1 VSSAPTA
8 LANLTR
14 SALIGLLLAAAVCG
28 CGSGQKAA
36 QNPAPASR
44 INKPAK
50 PAGALSRSLVSG
62 VTQVKPGNNPLPL
75 EVRFS
80 LRAKPG
86 LAQPVD
92 VDIQIV
98 PTAVNIDRI
107 SGKVE
112 GEEGLDLVGSGELPE
127 ADRPVEKIPIERSVR
142 VVPKRD
148 GIYTLTAT
156 IAVESAGSVA
166 TQSYVFPVIAGAG
179 LPDLPSKSA
188 AAATASSAAPPA
200 TR

>member
-1 VSSAPTA
+1 MSSAPTA
-8 LANLTR
+8 LTNLTR
-14 SALIGLLLAAAVCG
+14 SALICLLLAAALCG

-36 QNPAPASR
+36 QNPAPTSR
-44 INKPAK
+44 VNKPAK
-50 PAGALSRSLVSG
+50 PAGALARSLVSG
-62 VTQVKPGNNPLPL
+62 VTQVKPGSNPLPL
-75 EVRFS
+75 EVKFS

-98 PTAVNIDRI
+98 PTVVNIDRI
-107 SGKVE
+107 SGKVQ
-112 GEEGLDLVGSGELPE
+112 GEEGLDLVGSGELPAAE
-127 ADRPVEKIPIERSVR
+127 RPVEKIPIERSVQ
-142 VVPKRD
+142 VVPQHD

-156 IAVESAGSVA
+156 ISVESAGSVS
-166 TQSYVFPVIAGAG
+166 TQSYLFPLIAGAG

-188 AAATASSAAPPA
+188 AAATASSAPAPA